1 MKKILMILALAGG
14 LSFTASAQKKVEKTP
29 AQKAGNKTEHLQ
41 KHLKLT
47 ADQTKKVNAVLL
59 AQATSIDSL
68 KKLKQ
73 DKKANHLA
81 DQKIKKQTAEKLDK
95 IFTPEQKKAYAEMKA
110 EKKAKK
116 DAVKKAGQ

>member
-1 MKKILMILALAGG
+1 MKKLLMIMALVSG
-14 LSFTASAQKKVEKTP
+14 LSFAASAQKKVEKTP
-29 AQKAGNKTEHLQ
+29 AQKAGNKTEHLE

-47 ADQTKKVNAVLL
+47 ADQTKKVNAILL

-73 DKKANHLA
+73 DKKVSHLA
-81 DQKIKKQTAEKLDK
+81 DQKIKKQAKEKLDK
-95 IFTPEQKKAYAEMKA
+95 VLTPEQQKAYAAMRA

-116 DAVKKAGQ
+116 DAVKKAQ

>member
-1 MKKILMILALAGG
+1 MALAGG
-14 LSFTASAQKKVEKTP
+14 LSFAANAQNKVEKTP
-29 AQKAGNKTEHLQ
+29 AQKAGNKTEHLE

-47 ADQTKKVNAVLL
+47 PDQTKKVNAILL

-73 DKKANHLA
+73 DKKTSHLA
-81 DQKIKKQTAEKLDK
+81 DQKIKKLAQERLDK
-95 IFTPEQKKAYAEMKA
+95 VLTPEQKKEYAAMKA

-116 DAVKKAGQ
+116 DAVKKAAQ

>member
-1 MKKILMILALAGG
+1 MKKLLMIMALAGG
-14 LSFTASAQKKVEKTP
+14 LSFAASAQKKVEKTP
-29 AQKAGNKTEHLQ
+29 AQKAGNKTEHLE

-47 ADQTKKVNAVLL
+47 ADQTKKVNAILL

-73 DKKANHLA
+73 DKRTSHAA
-81 DQKIKKQTAEKLDK
+81 DQKIKKLAQDRLDK
-95 IFTPEQKKAYAEMKA
+95 VLTPEQKKEYAAMKA

-116 DAVKKAGQ
+116 DAVKKAAQ